1 MYKEYTVASQ
11 SYINED
17 RNFKNNNAVTK
28 RLSLYS
34 LPLSEHITG
43 ISSQKMNEE
52 NIREFPSFSLGVEFE
67 QASSPTTHE
76 FNKVSSPHSQHA
88 SLTKDSPSTVY
99 ERCPSKTKGT
109 DIHSMKS
116 ECYQRDMVQGK

>member
-11 SYINED
+11 SHINED

-67 QASSPTTHE
+67 LPMSSIMFHLLILNMLPLP
-76 FNKVSSPHSQHA
+76 K
-88 SLTKDSPSTVY
+88 TV
-99 ERCPSKTKGT
+99 PQLFMSV
-109 DIHSMKS
+109 
-116 ECYQRDMVQGK
+116 VQVR